1 MHTKLTIIL
10 LTIIF
15 ACTIMWAQSRKD
27 EIIVAKF
34 KNQSITL
41 KEFETAY
48 SKNVGGIDKA
58 KKGTVDDYKIFLDLY
73 VKYLMKL
80 ADAKERGLD
89 KDPSILNELNE
100 YKESIASSFL
110 IEKKLIEPETRKL
123 YERRKWEYRVSH
135 IMLIPQKGKE
145 DSTYKMAETVLQS
158 IKKGIDFSILAKKYS
173 QDRNSAK
180 EGGDIYYTTAGSLPL
195 SFENAVYSLK
205 VGKVYPNIVNTK
217 YGYHIIKI
225 TDKRKRVPE
234 IRASHI
240 LISFTNKGKTDTS
253 MAYNQVKMIFDSLKI
268 GGNFSDLAKKY
279 SNDTGSKDMGGDL
292 GFFKRRAMVKS
303 FDEAAFNLKK
313 TGDLSGIVKT
323 RYGYHIIK
331 LTGKLSPS
339 TYEEDKKELVQLFK
353 KNRFEQAKEKLA
365 SQLKVKYKYKFEA
378 TNFVKLVKSAD
389 TLIVGQSNKSI
400 DKLKDLT
407 LFSFKGKTFSIN
419 DVLST
424 IKTKKEYIN
433 KKMTA
438 NFLAKAIDKISQDK
452 VLEIESSRLEDLN
465 PKFADIM
472 KEYKKGI
479 LIFSLQQ
486 NEVWNKVKI
495 DSVKFLEFF
504 KNNRKRF
511 MWPDKVDFSEIFSKK
526 DSLIKHYSELI
537 KKGENFD
544 TLAAKY
550 TERPGFKKKAGSWGL
565 REAKYNNLTQKAFT
579 LKNPGDISGLFKNY
593 GGHSILRLNK
603 KIPAH
608 VKTFEEAKNE
618 ATSAYQEMQAHKLEN
633 EYLRK
638 LDEKYKPINFP
649 NKLSEAFK

>member
-1 MHTKLTIIL
+1 
-10 LTIIF
+10 
-15 ACTIMWAQSRKD
+15 
-27 EIIVAKF
+27 
-34 KNQSITL
+34 
-41 KEFETAY
+41 
-48 SKNVGGIDKA
+48 
-58 KKGTVDDYKIFLDLY
+58 
-73 VKYLMKL
+73 
-80 ADAKERGLD
+80 
-89 KDPSILNELNE
+89 
-100 YKESIASSFL
+100 
-110 IEKKLIEPETRKL
+110 
-123 YERRKWEYRVSH
+123 
-135 IMLIPQKGKE
+135 
-145 DSTYKMAETVLQS
+145 
-158 IKKGIDFSILAKKYS
+158 
-173 QDRNSAK
+173 
-180 EGGDIYYTTAGSLPL
+180 
-195 SFENAVYSLK
+195 
-205 VGKVYPNIVNTK
+205 
-217 YGYHIIKI
+217 
-225 TDKRKRVPE
+225 
-234 IRASHI
+234 
-240 LISFTNKGKTDTS
+240 
-253 MAYNQVKMIFDSLKI
+253 MIFDSLKI

-313 TGDLSGIVKT
+313 AGDLSSIVKT

-407 LFSFKGKTFSIN
+407 LFSFKGKTFSIK

-511 MWPDKVDFSEIFSKK
+511 MWPNKVDFSEIFSKK

-544 TLAAKY
+544 TLAAKF